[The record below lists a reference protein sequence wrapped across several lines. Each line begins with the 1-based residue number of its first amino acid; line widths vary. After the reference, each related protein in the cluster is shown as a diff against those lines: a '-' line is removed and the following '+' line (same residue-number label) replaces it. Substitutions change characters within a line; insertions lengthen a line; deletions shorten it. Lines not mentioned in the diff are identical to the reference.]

1 MEPTSQYYNTI
12 KMKFALT
19 FVILLVFS
27 IYHNNNASPTSIRTF
42 EEFKV
47 SLLHSHFFT
56 PLIDHFLG
64 SDNSINNTKVLNMRK
79 LHEKISKKHCNTFK
93 PIKIRQSS
101 MNMLIWFVY
110 FTITM
115 IMID

>member
-1 MEPTSQYYNTI
+1 
-12 KMKFALT
+12 MKFALTT

-79 LHEKISKKHCNTFK
+79 LHEKNFQETLRYVQANQDKAVINEYADLVCIFHNY
-93 PIKIRQSS
+93 
-101 MNMLIWFVY
+101 N
-110 FTITM
+110 
-115 IMID
+115 DND